1 MKKILLVGAI
11 VGFATGFAHAM
22 PGSDAPGRQKADRV
36 DPKRL
41 AQGLGLDD
49 AMARRKPSC
58 IGNDLR
64 PECMA
69 GQAPIGER
77 GQFYVDFN
85 WSTRRCVI
93 VVGRP
98 IVYHVVGGGPFET
111 RSEAKAAI
119 KTIKGC
125 P

>member
-22 PGSDAPGRQKADRV
+22 PGSDAPGPQEADRV
-36 DPKRL
+36 DPKKL

-49 AMARRKPSC
+49 AIARRKPSC
-58 IGNDLR
+58 IDNDLR
-64 PECMA
+64 SECRA
-69 GQAPIGER
+69 GQVTIGER
-77 GQFYVDFN
+77 GQFYVD
-85 WSTRRCVI
+85 WHKPTRRCVV

-111 RSEAKAAI
+111 RAEAKAAI
-119 KTIKGC
+119 KTVKNC